1 MKSIKTLSIALASLF
16 LLGGCEL
23 NELDNYEG
31 PNATIN
37 GGIYDKETG
46 ELIQQDII
54 NGMQIEY
61 IEHGFENPQTQYVVV
76 KNDGTYRNNLMFAG
90 DYTIRPVRGNFV
102 PVEPEEIVVKGNTVK
117 NFEVQPYIR
126 VRNARI
132 ERQENKI
139 VATFN
144 LDQTVTNNVSRI
156 GLFAHQEPNVGAPL
170 NTVSSV
176 VNLNEVTNDVTEY
189 RLEINLEAHSGSL
202 KPGNKYYFRVGAL
215 VDAPEAKYNY
225 APPVLI
231 EL

>member
-1 MKSIKTLSIALASLF
+1 MKVIKTFSIALVSLF
-16 LLGGCEL
+16 LLGSCEL

-61 IEHGFENPQTQYVVV
+61 VEHGFQNPQNQYLVV
-76 KNDGTYRNNLMFAG
+76 KSDGTYRNNLMFSG
-90 DYTIRPVRGNFV
+90 TYTIKPVRGNFV
-102 PVEPEEIVVKGNTVK
+102 PVEAEEIIVKGNTVK

-126 VRNARI
+126 VRNAKI
-132 ERQENKI
+132 EKLENKI

-176 VNLNEVTNDVTEY
+176 INLNEVSNDVTQY
-189 RLEINLEAHSGSL
+189 RLEINLDAHSSTL
-202 KPGNKYYFRVGAL
+202 KAGKKYYFRVGAL

>member
-1 MKSIKTLSIALASLF
+1 MKSIKTLSIALLSLF

-23 NELDNYEG
+23 NELDNYDG
-31 PNATIN
+31 PNASIN
-37 GGIYDKETG
+37 GGIYDQETG

-61 IEHGFENPQTQYVVV
+61 TEHGYDNPQIQYVVV

-90 DYTIRPVRGNFV
+90 TYTIRPVRGNFV
-102 PVEPEEIVVKGNTVK
+102 PVESEEIVVKGNTVK

-126 VRNARI
+126 VRNVQI
-132 ERQENKI
+132 EKQENKV

-144 LDQTVTNNVSRI
+144 LDQTVTNKVSRI

-170 NTVSSV
+170 NAVASV
-176 VNLNEVTNDVTEY
+176 VNFNQVSNDVTQY
-189 RLEINLEAHSGSL
+189 RLEINLEANSGNL

-215 VDAPEAKYNY
+215 IDAPEAKYNY
-225 APPVLI
+225 APPVLLEI
-231 EL
+231 

>member
-1 MKSIKTLSIALASLF
+1 MKSIKTLSIALLSLF

-31 PNATIN
+31 PNASIN
-37 GGIYDKETG
+37 GGIYDQETG

-61 IEHGFENPQTQYVVV
+61 TEHGYDNPQIQYVVV

-90 DYTIRPVRGNFV
+90 TYTIRPVRGNFV
-102 PVEPEEIVVKGNTVK
+102 PVESEEIVVKGNTVK

-126 VRNARI
+126 VRNVQI
-132 ERQENKI
+132 EKQGNKV

-144 LDQTVTNNVSRI
+144 LDQTVTNKVSRI
-156 GLFAHQEPNVGAPL
+156 GLFAHQEPTVGAPL
-170 NTVSSV
+170 NAVASV
-176 VNLNEVTNDVTEY
+176 VNFNQVSNDVTQY
-189 RLEINLEAHSGSL
+189 RLEINLEANSGNL

-215 VDAPEAKYNY
+215 IDAPEAKYNY
-225 APPVLI
+225 APPVLLEI
-231 EL
+231 